1 MRMKYSNYTY
11 ISFFH
16 STFVWIHGKCSP
28 EDGFHGILI
37 EIEFKSNM
45 STRQF
50 TEILP
55 FEHKDIAEL
64 YHSIAQSRYQL
75 KDYNSARQDRNN
87 RDDSKSSDIC
97 KAFASIHEYQD
108 DFGSAT
114 SNYIR
119 AIEIGEE

>member
-1 MRMKYSNYTY
+1 MCNDDYEIVRELLNGMET
-11 ISFFH
+11 
-16 STFVWIHGKCSP
+16 STVA
-28 EDGFHGILI
+28 
-37 EIEFKSNM
+37 N
-45 STRQF
+45 
-50 TEILP
+50 
-55 FEHKDIAEL
+55 IAEL